1 MSTSIIKL
9 QNIYKSYPPHH
20 GLVFSDLSLEIAQ
33 GDTLAIMGASG
44 RGKTTLLNLMGLLDT
59 DYQGCYYLFGKN
71 INNFSEKETANFRNQ
86 YFGFIFQNFL
96 FVNHLTVLDNIALPL
111 FYQKVALKL
120 ARQRAAALL
129 ERFELSELSERYPT
143 TLSGGQKQRV
153 TIMRAMIHHPKLLFL
168 DEPTSA
174 LDETS
179 QNKFLELLFEYKKES
194 GCGLVLVTHNSTIAQ
209 LCQHQI
215 VI

>member
-1 MSTSIIKL
+1 MPVL
-9 QNIYKSYPPHH
+9 
-20 GLVFSDLSLEIAQ
+20 SDLSLELAQ
-33 GDTLAIMGASG
+33 GDTLAIMGVSG

-59 DYQGCYYLFGKN
+59 DYRGDYYLFSKN
-71 INNFSEKETANFRNQ
+71 IKSLSEKEIANFRNQ

-111 FYQKVALKL
+111 FYQKVALKV
-120 ARQRAAALL
+120 ARQRAAQLL
-129 ERFELSELSERYPT
+129 ERFELSELSDRYPA
-143 TLSGGQKQRV
+143 TLSGGQKQRA

-174 LDETS
+174 LDEVS

-194 GCGLVLVTHNSTIAQ
+194 GCGLVLVTHNSKIAQ

>member
-1 MSTSIIKL
+1 MSTSMIKL
-9 QNIYKSYPPHH
+9 QNIYKNYPPNHVP
-20 GLVFSDLSLEIAQ
+20 VFSDFSLELAQ

-59 DYQGCYYLFGKN
+59 DYRGHYYLFSKN
-71 INNFSEKETANFRNQ
+71 INSLSEKQIANFRNQ

-111 FYQKVALKL
+111 FYQKVALKV
-120 ARQRAAALL
+120 ARQRAAQLL
-129 ERFELSELSERYPT
+129 ERFELSELSVRYPN

-174 LDETS
+174 LDEVS

-194 GCGLVLVTHNSTIAQ
+194 GCGFVLITHNSKIAQ